1 MKGNEILME
10 AKERLEELSNDEDIT
25 VMFSKEHVQ
34 DFEYNSRIDYAKD
47 QGAKENSINVAR
59 KMLNEG
65 LDIEL
70 ISKMTNLSK
79 EEIENLK

>member
-1 MKGNEILME
+1 M
-10 AKERLEELSNDEDIT
+10 SIT
-25 VMFSKEHVQ
+25 Q
-34 DFEYNSRIDYAKD
+34 DLIYAKD
-47 QGAKENSINVAR
+47 QSAKENSINVAR

>member
-1 MKGNEILME
+1 MIFTCFFMFNFIYVLKCRNFCYDYLLLMKVSGKK
-10 AKERLEELSNDEDIT
+10 A
-25 VMFSKEHVQ
+25 Q
-34 DFEYNSRIDYAKD
+34 DLIYAKD
-47 QGAKENSINVAR
+47 QSAKENSINVAS